1 MMKRLLFSL
10 IIALSFSGYS
20 EKIITIDNDS
30 ITSFSISDFVY
41 ILEDTTT
48 KLELKKVILTDNKK
62 YFKLNNS
69 SNLNLGFTK
78 SAYWIKFTV
87 ENKTKLLKNL
97 IFSID
102 YPLLRSIYFYEVK
115 GTRLVRRIITGEK
128 EKFNSRDIKHRSF
141 LFDLELEPNVT
152 YTYFARISSEG
163 GTLRMP
169 MTISSYKYYI
179 AKDKFGIVLNGVF
192 MGLVILSILFN
203 LFLLSVSKEVLNLY
217 YTIFVAS
224 IALFLINISGFSYQY
239 LWPNSTWFQYHST
252 VFFALIANVFLL
264 LFTREYFNFKEH
276 YKKIELIFK
285 IVFPFSL
292 IIAILTLTVQD
303 SFYLINRIANIISFF
318 TIFLLLF
325 VSILGIFRKD
335 KLAIYLFISF
345 SAFITGVI
353 LYVLRN
359 FGIHGNNGLAENG
372 IKVGFILEIIF
383 LMFAVIHRYTYM
395 GKRENTRLE
404 NLVSK
409 RTSDL
414 VTQKEEIET
423 QRDKI
428 LRQHEEVTKQKNLI
442 LEKNEE
448 INKSFDYAKII
459 QTAVLP
465 PENELQKFLQ
475 KFFILNLPKEI
486 ISGDFYWVEEK
497 NDRTYIAASDCT
509 GHGVP
514 GAMMSML
521 GISAL
526 NDIIGRNDTMK
537 PSEILQEL
545 SRNIENSLHQQ
556 GKIGESKD
564 GMDISLC
571 MIDKLTNTLLYSGS
585 NNSIYIVRN
594 NKFDEEDTTVQKIYN
609 YDNCNL
615 LELKPDKIFIGYN
628 VKKDLVFTDKR
639 FDLQKGDTIYMFSDG
654 YADQFGGL
662 NKKKY
667 KYKKFRELIAKVSS
681 ITDME
686 KQKEF
691 LHYEL
696 NQWKGDVEQID
707 DILIIGIN
715 HV

>member
-345 SAFITGVI
+345 SAFIIGVI